1 MGINYNKIKET
12 IKETIQLEQKLEND
26 EEQYEDIPIA
36 SMSVKEVL
44 SKINSGGYVYNI
56 EGGLTA
62 LQKLAEKEKE
72 TNKKKG
78 MKEDNADESRL

>member
-36 SMSVKEVL
+36 SMSAKEVL

-62 LQKLAEKEKE
+62 LQKLAEKEKR
-72 TNKKKG
+72 NKQ
-78 MKEDNADESRL
+78 KERNEGR

>member
-26 EEQYEDIPIA
+26 EEQYEAIPIA
-36 SMSVKEVL
+36 SMSAKEVL
-44 SKINSGGYVYNI
+44 SKINSVGYVYNI

>member
-12 IKETIQLEQKLEND
+12 IKETIQLEQKLENG
-26 EEQYEDIPIA
+26 EEQYKDIPIA
-36 SMSVKEVL
+36 SMSAEEVL

-56 EGGLTA
+56 EGGLTT

-72 TNKKKG
+72 TNKKKEK
-78 MKEDNADESRL
+78 KEDNADESGL

>member
-1 MGINYNKIKET
+1 MGINYNK

-36 SMSVKEVL
+36 SMSAKEVL

>member
-12 IKETIQLEQKLEND
+12 IKETIQLEQKLENG
-26 EEQYEDIPIA
+26 EEQYKDIPIA
-36 SMSVKEVL
+36 SMSAEEVL

-72 TNKKKG
+72 TNKKKEK
-78 MKEDNADESRL
+78 KEDNADESGL

>member
-12 IKETIQLEQKLEND
+12 IKETIQLEQKLENG
-26 EEQYEDIPIA
+26 EEQYKDIPIA
-36 SMSVKEVL
+36 SMSAEEVL

-62 LQKLAEKEKE
+62 LQKLA
-72 TNKKKG
+72 
-78 MKEDNADESRL
+78 

>member
-36 SMSVKEVL
+36 SMSDKEVL

>member
-12 IKETIQLEQKLEND
+12 IKETIQLEQKLENG
-26 EEQYEDIPIA
+26 EEQYKDIPIA
-36 SMSVKEVL
+36 SMSAEEVL